1 MKELE
6 SAEQKLRDAA
16 VELMK
21 QTKRNVH
28 IEINAEHQNE
38 SVKITTNFTKS
49 FKK

>member
-6 SAEQKLRDAA
+6 DAEQKLQEVT

-28 IEINAEHQNE
+28 IEINAEHQGE
-38 SVKITTNFTKS
+38 SVKIVINFTRS